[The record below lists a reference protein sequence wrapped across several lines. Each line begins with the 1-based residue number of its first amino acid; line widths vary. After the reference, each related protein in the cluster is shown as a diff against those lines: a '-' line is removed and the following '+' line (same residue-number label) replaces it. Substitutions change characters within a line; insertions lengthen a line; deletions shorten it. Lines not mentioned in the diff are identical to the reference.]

1 MNKNYDTENMSNKQ
15 LIDLASKLLAESGSQ
30 WDGRPKLKGSEG
42 NEQYQQSR
50 FDRKIQTGAYS
61 ANSRRK

>member
-1 MNKNYDTENMSNKQ
+1 MNENYDTENMTPKQ

-30 WDGRPKLKGSEG
+30 WDGRPKLKGPEG
-42 NEQYQQSR
+42 DKQYKQSR